1 MSLLTSVSSHSRHE
15 LSRRGLLCGALL
27 APLLV
32 IDVGDAV
39 AQSVGVHQWRGENA
53 MTRQPEQ
60 VFAATSA
67 EWRSLWS
74 RVGLSA
80 PGEFEPG
87 RTCAVGIF
95 LGARAGVGYAVNIIS
110 ASRRRD
116 RIMVVFE
123 ERAPD
128 EIMMAQRTPPP
139 PPSPRTVGAGSAFA
153 GGNSFAGSGGVA
165 ALSAPPAPSRPLGP
179 PTSPWAIVL
188 IKRADLPVTVEQRL
202 FR

>member
-1 MSLLTSVSSHSRHE
+1 M
-15 LSRRGLLCGALL
+15 LLCSGSAMLVPMLAIGA
-27 APLLV
+27 
-32 IDVGDAV
+32 GDAI
-39 AQSVGVHQWRGENA
+39 AQTIGVHQWRGETA

-74 RVGLSA
+74 RVGLNA
-80 PGEFEPG
+80 PGGEFEPG

-95 LGARAGVGYAVNIIS
+95 LGARAGAGYAVNIIS
-110 ASRRRD
+110 ANRRRD

-128 EIMMAQRTPPP
+128 DIMMAQRTPPP
-139 PPSPRTVGAGSAFA
+139 PPSPRAVGAGPAFA
-153 GGNSFAGSGGVA
+153 TGNSFAAPGVA
-165 ALSAPPAPSRPLGP
+165 ALSAPPMTPAPSRPIGP

-188 IKRADLPVTVEQRL
+188 INRADLPVTVEQRL